1 MIITSQESKE
11 TDNKGDE
18 KMAEKNGGISA
29 AKMFLIFLILGILIA
44 FFGFI
49 YAVLIIAILAVSS
62 YIMKRNK
69 KTLDALGITNKK
81 IPSLGGIVK
90 IIFYSALL
98 ILMIFLILASLE
110 EVFDNNS
117 IKNKVYVKSQSGEGI
132 VGFGENNSIR
142 IVGGNSK
149 EGTTFVLKTT
159 EPVNGGPSFAAWITG
174 TNNSTISVRMVDV
187 KKSKEW
193 FRTISNQTMRERLAD
208 LKKTGAIVEFK
219 KVAISPKQFGYGIM
233 YKIGYMYE
241 EFSNGRIKTSM
252 KPKAIDPHAD
262 RREYDIEIE
271 IYTPTGG
278 IVDLEKVIIKS
289 SW

>member
-1 MIITSQESKE
+1 
-11 TDNKGDE
+11 
-18 KMAEKNGGISA
+18 MAKNNGGISA
-29 AKMFLIFLILGILIA
+29 AKMFLIFLVLGILIA
-44 FFGFI
+44 FFGFT

-62 YIMKRNK
+62 YITKKNK
-69 KTLDALGITNKK
+69 KTLTALGITNKK

-159 EPVNGGPSFAAWITG
+159 EPVNGGPSFVAWITG
-174 TNNSTISVRMVDV
+174 TNNSTISVRMIDV
-187 KKSKEW
+187 KK
-193 FRTISNQTMRERLAD
+193 I
-208 LKKTGAIVEFK
+208 GANAEFK
-219 KVAISPKQFGYGIM
+219 RIAISSKQFGYGAM